1 MMNVNYDYTGARVL
15 VTGAGTGIGRGIG
28 LAFGRA
34 EARVALH
41 YSHSSK
47 GAETAAADIYNA
59 GGMAQAFKADFDDVE
74 AVQRLGREATEF
86 LGGIDVLVNNAGIT
100 YFCPIAETTPAQFD
114 RLYHVNVRA
123 PYFLV
128 QSVLPAMRAQGKGA
142 IINISSIH
150 AFAGFQEHTVYAG
163 TRGAIVAF
171 TRTLAV
177 ELAHEGIRVAGV
189 APGGVVVENYAAL
202 YKDYSREAQ
211 GRSIPVGFVGEP
223 DDIARAV
230 LFLASDEA
238 RYVVGQTL
246 IVDGGTTSWMA
257 FGEGHKERLNAAGD
271 IGYVPQTEAKQE
283 KGR

>member
-1 MMNVNYDYTGARVL
+1 MMNVNYDYSGARVL
-15 VTGAGTGIGRGIG
+15 VTGAGTGIGRGIA
-28 LAFGRA
+28 LAFGHA
-34 EARVALH
+34 GAKVALH

-47 GAETAAADIYNA
+47 GALEAVEEIRAA
-59 GGMAQAFKADFDDVE
+59 GGTAEAFRADFDDVE
-74 AVQRLGREATEF
+74 AVQRLGREAAEY

-100 YFCPIAETTPAQFD
+100 YFCPIAETTPEQFD

-171 TRTLAV
+171 TRSLAI

-202 YKDYSREAQ
+202 YQNYSREAQ
-211 GRSIPVGFVGEP
+211 ARSIPAGFVGKP

-230 LFLASDEA
+230 LFLASDDA
-238 RYVVGQTL
+238 RYVVGHTL

-257 FGEGHKERLNAAGD
+257 FGEGHKERLSAAGD
-271 IGYVPQTEAKQE
+271 IGYVP
-283 KGR
+283 R

>member
-1 MMNVNYDYTGARVL
+1 MNVNYDYTGARVL
-15 VTGAGTGIGRGIG
+15 VTGAGTGIGRGIA

-34 EARVALH
+34 GARVALH
-41 YSHSSK
+41 YSHSRD
-47 GAETAAADIYNA
+47 GAAAAMGEIRA
-59 GGMAQAFKADFDDVE
+59 TGGIAEAFGADFD
-74 AVQRLGREATEF
+74 AVDKVQQLGREAVDW

-100 YFCPIAETTPAQFD
+100 YFSPIAETTPAQFD

-128 QSVLPAMRAQGKGA
+128 QAVLPAMRAQGKGV

-150 AFAGFQEHTVYAG
+150 AFAGYQEHTVYAG

-189 APGGVVVENYAAL
+189 APGGVVVENYPAL
-202 YKDYSREAQ
+202 YKNYNREAQ
-211 GRSIPVGFVGEP
+211 DCSIPVGFVGEP
-223 DDIARAV
+223 VDIARAV

-238 RYVVGQTL
+238 RYVLGQTL
-246 IVDGGTTSWMA
+246 IVDGGTTAWMA
-257 FGEGHKERLNAAGD
+257 FGEGHKERLSAAGD
-271 IGYVPQTEAKQE
+271 IGYVPQS
-283 KGR
+283 

>member
-1 MMNVNYDYTGARVL
+1 MNVKYDYTGARVL
-15 VTGAGTGIGRGIG
+15 VTGAGTGIGRGIA

-34 EARVALH
+34 EAKVALH

-47 GAETAAADIYNA
+47 GAVAAAEGIRA
-59 GGMAQAFKADFDDVE
+59 GGGTAEAFQADFDDVE
-74 AVQRLGREATEF
+74 AVQRLGREAVDW

-100 YFCPIAETTPAQFD
+100 YYCPIAETTPAQFD

-128 QSVLPAMRAQGKGA
+128 QSVLPAMRNQGKGA

-150 AFAGFQEHTVYAG
+150 AVAGFQEHTVYAG

-171 TRTLAV
+171 TRSLAI

-202 YKDYSREAQ
+202 YQHYSREAQ
-211 GRSIPVGFVGEP
+211 ARSIPAGFVGEP

-230 LFLASDEA
+230 LFLASDDA
-238 RYVVGQTL
+238 RYVLGQTL

-257 FGEGHKERLNAAGD
+257 FGEGHKERLNPAGD
-271 IGYVPQTEAKQE
+271 IGYVPQK
-283 KGR
+283 

>member
-1 MMNVNYDYTGARVL
+1 MNVNYDYSGARVL
-15 VTGAGTGIGRGIG
+15 VTGAGTGIGRGIA

-34 EARVALH
+34 GAKVALH

-47 GAETAAADIYNA
+47 GASAAVEEIRA
-59 GGMAQAFKADFDDVE
+59 GGGTAEAICVDFDDVE
-74 AVQRLGREATEF
+74 AVKRLGLEATEY

-100 YFCPIAETTPAQFD
+100 YFSPITETTPAQFD

-128 QSVLPAMRAQGKGA
+128 QSVLPAMRAQGKGV

-171 TRTLAV
+171 TRSLAI

-189 APGGVVVENYAAL
+189 APGGVVVENYPAL
-202 YKDYSREAQ
+202 YANFDRATSDRN
-211 GRSIPVGFVGEP
+211 IPVGFAAEP
-223 DDIARAV
+223 ADIAHAV
-230 LFLASDEA
+230 LFLASDDA

-257 FGEGHKERLNAAGD
+257 FGEGHKERLRAAGD
-271 IGYVPQTEAKQE
+271 IGYVP
-283 KGR
+283 KG

>member
-1 MMNVNYDYTGARVL
+1 MNVNYDYAGARVL
-15 VTGAGTGIGRGIG
+15 VTGAGTGIGRGIA
-28 LAFGRA
+28 LAFGEA
-34 EARVALH
+34 GARVVLH
-41 YSHSSK
+41 YSHSRAGADEAVEAIRAGGS
-47 GAETAAADIYNA
+47 GAE
-59 GGMAQAFKADFDDVE
+59 AFGADFDDVD
-74 AVQRLGREATEF
+74 AVQQLGREAVAW

-128 QSVLPAMRAQGKGA
+128 QSVLPAMRAQGKGV
-142 IINISSIH
+142 IVNISSVH

-189 APGGVVVENYAAL
+189 APGGVVVENYPAL
-202 YKDYSREAQ
+202 YANYRRDAQ
-211 GRSIPVGFVGEP
+211 DRSIPAGFVGEP

-230 LFLASDEA
+230 LFVASDDA
-238 RYVVGQTL
+238 RYLLGQTL
-246 IVDGGTTSWMA
+246 IVDGGTTAWMA
-257 FGEGHKERLNAAGD
+257 FGEGHKERLSPAGD
-271 IGYVPQTEAKQE
+271 IGYVP
-283 KGR
+283 KG